1 MAKRLTLVVS
11 DQVYNALQEI
21 AATSEDTLS
30 GVASTSI
37 KALDWI
43 LKQKREGYVVKAEK
57 EDKEKIIIK
66 ELAIS

>member
-43 LKQKREGYVVKAEK
+43 LKQKKEGYVVKAEK